1 MDRLYNVP
9 VNLIIFNCSF
19 YAMWAEPKPVR
30 ELQMDGSEATRI
42 PEDPIKPYRDHI
54 TKGLLKIIDG
64 KNTDPPRAI
73 LSFFLDLAHFLELSD
88 IDKERLDQPGGS
100 LKAFGGLNGI
110 GKLADCAERTD
121 AYAKALHYREME
133 FLYKTSEKDNKEKER
148 KIAESLIKSFQK
160 LGEQEAAEGV
170 LEFAKSNDISVNA
183 EWFEKLNRWEEAK
196 KRYADGN
203 DNPYDQLGY
212 MRCLEA
218 LGEWDELCSKTYEFD
233 EEIEDQKIESV
244 KLGTTAAWHLGNW
257 DEFQRLHSII
267 PVNTF
272 DGAFYRAVHSVQHS
286 RYEEARKWTMEAR
299 KDLETSLTMQD
310 KNYSRVYGTVFNAQL
325 CSELEEVIEHR
336 TANRQRQIAI
346 QEMWE
351 SRLCGT
357 SSDDGQR
364 VDGVQ
369 LVIEEWQK
377 ILLLRSLVKQQN
389 TAAFP
394 RDDTE
399 EHFNIRSMLKFMSL
413 AAKSGRTEIARQ
425 TIKKI
430 LPNIDNWNYVE
441 MLSYPG
447 LIENTQGRQVSLKI
461 SPPKIRALYKFV
473 KHVAIPHLQV
483 MPKSEERGIQ
493 IITRLCDDL
502 KPLKNRLKDLR
513 DRERMSDDERIVIA
527 MTYCRQAEMRRRTVP
542 QPNQIPYLTKKV
554 GEIKDLYMT
563 AIDALNK
570 KDIQSREFVKRRYKA
585 VHSYANFA
593 LDSVRR
599 IREGDAQTVRK
610 LQHQRENSSQDDQ
623 EKAAELFK
631 QIRSPIY
638 KEIANFSVDALK
650 YFYESVKLSQKSV
663 LQDMLRIL
671 NIMAEINKDL
681 EDPETSEFMHASEG
695 RLLETIRTEPL
706 SCDPERW
713 LKVVPQLIAI
723 MDMKKVDNIPEIL
736 AHIGEKHAQGIL
748 WSLIYAQKNPT
759 QENERQSDLAKSIIN
774 RIRDHSK
781 NLVKEAEMISTEL
794 VSVAM
799 LWIDQWNEALEDILQ
814 KFYCQQNNQE
824 LDRRQK
830 IEYIKRRMRGLHE
843 MVLNTQQTRNLSEV
857 EFKSTFHEN
866 ITSADRHLRRLLNGD
881 ETESDL
887 EDLMRKYQEIKRKIK
902 DKASGM
908 TKLDLKKVSTK
919 LLEVKDM
926 ELAIPGTYQ
935 PGMDLVRIHSVASE
949 IEILKSKQKPRKI
962 FINGSDGQRHQFL
975 LKGKE
980 DLRLDERVM
989 QLFDLMNS
997 LIKMNNNLRKKDIE
1011 VIKYSIIPMT
1021 NENGLQSGLV
1031 RWIDNS
1037 ETINELLK
1045 WVRQKRLN
1053 VTPHPEKEH
1062 EKERLPQDSAIQN
1075 CSILQK
1081 VEMFQYVQKVTEDRG
1096 YDLAR
1101 ILWLQSASADIWFE
1115 RRTNFVCSLAMMSM
1129 VGYIL
1134 GLGDRH
1140 VSNILIITTSGK
1152 IAHIDFGDSFENAM
1166 KREHV
1171 PEKVPFRLT
1180 RMLVNAMEVTGVE
1193 GTFKKICLESMD
1205 MCRSNKESI
1214 LAVLE
1219 AFINDPVVAESQHR
1233 RVQKHGQIS
1242 VEADDAKVKIQR
1254 VTAKLEGKDFNEVD
1268 ENTNTLTVKDQ
1279 VERLIYEARNIEN
1292 LCQHYTGWCI
1302 YW

>member
-1 MDRLYNVP
+1 
-9 VNLIIFNCSF
+9 
-19 YAMWAEPKPVR
+19 
-30 ELQMDGSEATRI
+30 
-42 PEDPIKPYRDHI
+42 
-54 TKGLLKIIDG
+54 
-64 KNTDPPRAI
+64 
-73 LSFFLDLAHFLELSD
+73 
-88 IDKERLDQPGGS
+88 
-100 LKAFGGLNGI
+100 
-110 GKLADCAERTD
+110 
-121 AYAKALHYREME
+121 
-133 FLYKTSEKDNKEKER
+133 
-148 KIAESLIKSFQK
+148 
-160 LGEQEAAEGV
+160 
-170 LEFAKSNDISVNA
+170 
-183 EWFEKLNRWEEAK
+183 
-196 KRYADGN
+196 
-203 DNPYDQLGY
+203 
-212 MRCLEA
+212 
-218 LGEWDELCSKTYEFD
+218 
-233 EEIEDQKIESV
+233 
-244 KLGTTAAWHLGNW
+244 
-257 DEFQRLHSII
+257 
-267 PVNTF
+267 
-272 DGAFYRAVHSVQHS
+272 
-286 RYEEARKWTMEAR
+286 
-299 KDLETSLTMQD
+299 
-310 KNYSRVYGTVFNAQL
+310 
-325 CSELEEVIEHR
+325 
-336 TANRQRQIAI
+336 
-346 QEMWE
+346 
-351 SRLCGT
+351 
-357 SSDDGQR
+357 
-364 VDGVQ
+364 
-369 LVIEEWQK
+369 
-377 ILLLRSLVKQQN
+377 
-389 TAAFP
+389 
-394 RDDTE
+394 
-399 EHFNIRSMLKFMSL
+399 
-413 AAKSGRTEIARQ
+413 
-425 TIKKI
+425 
-430 LPNIDNWNYVE
+430 
-441 MLSYPG
+441 
-447 LIENTQGRQVSLKI
+447 
-461 SPPKIRALYKFV
+461 
-473 KHVAIPHLQV
+473 
-483 MPKSEERGIQ
+483 
-493 IITRLCDDL
+493 
-502 KPLKNRLKDLR
+502 
-513 DRERMSDDERIVIA
+513 
-527 MTYCRQAEMRRRTVP
+527 
-542 QPNQIPYLTKKV
+542 
-554 GEIKDLYMT
+554 
-563 AIDALNK
+563 
-570 KDIQSREFVKRRYKA
+570 
-585 VHSYANFA
+585 
-593 LDSVRR
+593 
-599 IREGDAQTVRK
+599 
-610 LQHQRENSSQDDQ
+610 
-623 EKAAELFK
+623 
-631 QIRSPIY
+631 
-638 KEIANFSVDALK
+638 
-650 YFYESVKLSQKSV
+650 VKLSQKSV

-723 MDMKKVDNIPEIL
+723 MDMNKVDNIPEIL